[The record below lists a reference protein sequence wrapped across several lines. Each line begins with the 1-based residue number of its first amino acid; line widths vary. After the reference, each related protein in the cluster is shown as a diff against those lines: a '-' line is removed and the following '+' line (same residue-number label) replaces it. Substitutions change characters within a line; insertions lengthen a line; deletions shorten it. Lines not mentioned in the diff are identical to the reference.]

1 MEFGHGGSVFEIGT
15 QQQAFRNQ
23 VPPPPLPGDTKQAGQ
38 AAKRPREQM
47 LSDTGALCVDHAAA
61 AGVGKQDPWCLQ
73 LFFKVN
79 RMQLFTLLIFEGEV
93 PKRCVSC
100 RIPLCVPRCVCP

>member
-15 QQQAFRNQ
+15 QQQAFRTKYH
-23 VPPPPLPGDTKQAGQ
+23 PPPLPGDTKQAGQ

-61 AGVGKQDPWCLQ
+61 AGVGKQDPWCQQ

-79 RMQLFTLLIFEGEV
+79 RMQTVYFIDF
-93 PKRCVSC
+93 
-100 RIPLCVPRCVCP
+100 